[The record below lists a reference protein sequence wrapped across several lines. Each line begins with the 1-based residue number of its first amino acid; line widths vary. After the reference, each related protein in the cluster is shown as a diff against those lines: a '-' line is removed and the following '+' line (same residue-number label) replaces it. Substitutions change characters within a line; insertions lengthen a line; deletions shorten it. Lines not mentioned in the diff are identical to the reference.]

1 MKYVFIICALFSYL
15 TGISVAAPEKSQ
27 VMELLEGRHWSLDA
41 EVFQRLGEGTDRVL
55 IEISEDKL
63 LINYLR
69 FRALEALSLFST
81 ENVATFL
88 ESTADKSFA
97 PMARRGFEA
106 LKRGFA
112 KTQPKRVKELA
123 ARLLNHQNA
132 HVRISAARFIQS
144 VDVPRFKSFLKTEQG
159 AWVRKEAQKI
169 NKR

>member
-1 MKYVFIICALFSYL
+1 
-15 TGISVAAPEKSQ
+15 
-27 VMELLEGRHWSLDA
+27 MELLEGRHWILDA
-41 EVFQRLGEGTDRVL
+41 EIFQRLGEGTDRVL

-97 PMARRGFEA
+97 PIARRGFEA

-112 KTQPKRVKELA
+112 KTETERVKQLANHLLKHNNAQVLFEL
-123 ARLLNHQNA
+123 N
-132 HVRISAARFIQS
+132 
-144 VDVPRFKSFLKTEQG
+144 
-159 AWVRKEAQKI
+159 
-169 NKR
+169 